1 MRRSEWSSRS
11 PRDPRVPRPTP
22 FGLSELVAAGRR
34 PTAETSPRTSCPGAC
49 CCYRRRDRR
58 RRPRQQALRTSTTP
72 PATVGVVVGLDVVL
86 FDDFGEVVLVEV
98 GGAVVVVDGLGVV
111 VASGGLMA
119 ACTIS
124 RIFE

>member
-1 MRRSEWSSRS
+1 
-11 PRDPRVPRPTP
+11 
-22 FGLSELVAAGRR
+22 
-34 PTAETSPRTSCPGAC
+34 
-49 CCYRRRDRR
+49 
-58 RRPRQQALRTSTTP
+58 LRTSTTP